1 MQVVSSTEFATHQDK
16 YFDMAVS
23 HDVCIKR
30 GQKTFQLIYRPT
42 VEEQP
47 ILQPDDDL
55 RRAITIDEV
64 RDNIVEYIRK
74 KHANK
79 KQ

>member
-16 YFDMAVS
+16 YFDMAVN

-30 GQKTFQLIYRPT
+30 GQKTFRIIYEPT

-55 RRAITIDEV
+55 RRAITIDELKE
-64 RDNIVEYIRK
+64 RMHESIHKFFAD
-74 KHANK
+74 